1 MEERMR
7 EGDEEENTERKRR
20 TCSVEVS
27 RRKSGQ
33 VGQECPETQEE
44 EEAQV
49 LWARDVWPRHEH
61 CQIEPDQARSG

>member
-7 EGDEEENTERKRR
+7 EGESTERKRR

-33 VGQECPETQEE
+33 LGQECPGE

-49 LWARDVWPRHEH
+49 L
-61 CQIEPDQARSG
+61 